1 MFFYFLT
8 NELIRYYRY
17 LYVVYILI
25 IVVLNLIKRSKSF
38 FFLSIIYMEGEER
51 RSMQLLK
58 KYKYLLTTTLFAL
71 IIIMSIIIK
80 INLNRNKELN
90 IDNEIFSYEDEKVE
104 ENNLEYKVD
113 IKGAILNPGVYI
125 GNDNT
130 RVIDIIDMAGGLIE
144 NSDITVI
151 NLSKKVFDEMVIII
165 YTKEEVEKM
174 LNGEEINYD
183 NIITDKE
190 ILFPDIK
197 NDAVIEDSSASN
209 NNDIKEEN
217 KNEEIS
223 IVNINT
229 ATIKELDNLPGI
241 GPSKAQNIIDY
252 RSINGN
258 FGSIEEILNV
268 NGIGTAIYE
277 QIKTYITV

>member
-1 MFFYFLT
+1 MKQ
-8 NELIRYYRY
+8 I
-17 LYVVYILI
+17 
-25 IVVLNLIKRSKSF
+25 
-38 FFLSIIYMEGEER
+38 
-51 RSMQLLK
+51 K
-58 KYKYLLTTTLFAL
+58 KYKYLITIILILL
-71 IIIMSIIIK
+71 IIVLGIIIK
-80 INLNRNKELN
+80 INLDKNKELN
-90 IDNEIFSYEDEKVE
+90 IDNEIFSYEKEEDVKEKI
-104 ENNLEYKVD
+104 LEYKVD
-113 IKGAILNPGVYI
+113 IKGAIANPGVYI

-130 RVIDIIDMAGGLIE
+130 RVIDVIDMAGGLLE

-197 NDAVIEDSSASN
+197 NDAVIEEETNTSN
-209 NNDIKEEN
+209 NESVKEES
-217 KNEEIS
+217 KSEEIS

-229 ATIKELDNLPGI
+229 ASIEELDSLPGI
-241 GPSKAQNIIDY
+241 GSSKAQNIIDY
-252 RSINGN
+252 RNVNGK

>member
-1 MFFYFLT
+1 MKQ
-8 NELIRYYRY
+8 I
-17 LYVVYILI
+17 
-25 IVVLNLIKRSKSF
+25 
-38 FFLSIIYMEGEER
+38 
-51 RSMQLLK
+51 K
-58 KYKYLLTTTLFAL
+58 KYKYLITIILILL
-71 IIIMSIIIK
+71 IIVLGIIIK
-80 INLNRNKELN
+80 INLDKNKELN
-90 IDNEIFSYEDEKVE
+90 IDNEIFSYEKEEDNKEKI
-104 ENNLEYKVD
+104 LEYKVD
-113 IKGAILNPGVYI
+113 IKGAIANPGVYI

-130 RVIDIIDMAGGLIE
+130 RVIDVIDMAGGLLE

-197 NDAVIEDSSASN
+197 NDAVIEEETNTSN
-209 NNDIKEEN
+209 NESVKEES
-217 KNEEIS
+217 KTEEIS

-229 ATIKELDNLPGI
+229 ASIEELDSLPGI

-252 RSINGN
+252 RNVNGK

>member
-1 MFFYFLT
+1 MKQ
-8 NELIRYYRY
+8 I
-17 LYVVYILI
+17 
-25 IVVLNLIKRSKSF
+25 
-38 FFLSIIYMEGEER
+38 
-51 RSMQLLK
+51 K
-58 KYKYLLTTTLFAL
+58 KYKYLITIIL
-71 IIIMSIIIK
+71 ILSIIMLGIIIK
-80 INLNRNKELN
+80 INLDKNKELN
-90 IDNEIFSYEDEKVE
+90 IDNEIFSYEKEEDVKEKIS
-104 ENNLEYKVD
+104 EYKVD
-113 IKGAILNPGVYI
+113 IKGAIANPGVYI

-130 RVIDIIDMAGGLIE
+130 RVIDVIDMAGGLLE

-190 ILFPDIK
+190 ILFPNIK
-197 NDAVIEDSSASN
+197 NDAVIEEETNTSN
-209 NNDIKEEN
+209 NESVKEES
-217 KNEEIS
+217 KTEEIS

-229 ATIKELDNLPGI
+229 ASIEELDSLPGI
-241 GPSKAQNIIDY
+241 GSSKAQNIIDY
-252 RSINGN
+252 RNINGK

>member
-1 MFFYFLT
+1 
-8 NELIRYYRY
+8 
-17 LYVVYILI
+17 
-25 IVVLNLIKRSKSF
+25 
-38 FFLSIIYMEGEER
+38 MEGEER

-58 KYKYLLTTTLFAL
+58 KYKYLLTMTLLVFA
-71 IIIMSIIIK
+71 IILGIIIK
-80 INLNRNKELN
+80 INLNKNKELN
-90 IDNEIFSYEDEKVE
+90 IDNEIFSYEEETEVE
-104 ENNLEYKVD
+104 EDKIEYKVD

-125 GNDNT
+125 GNDNI
-130 RVIDIIDMAGGLIE
+130 RVIDIIDMAGGLLE
-144 NSDITVI
+144 NADITVI

-174 LNGEEINYD
+174 LNGEDLNYD

-197 NDAVIEDSSASN
+197 NDAVIETTNDST
-209 NNDIKEEN
+209 EEDN
-217 KNEEIS
+217 VEIS

-229 ATIKELDNLPGI
+229 ASIEELDKLPGI

-252 RSINGN
+252 RNINGN
-258 FGSIEEILNV
+258 FGSVEEILNV

-277 QIKTYITV
+277 QIKAYITF

>member
-1 MFFYFLT
+1 MKQ
-8 NELIRYYRY
+8 I
-17 LYVVYILI
+17 
-25 IVVLNLIKRSKSF
+25 
-38 FFLSIIYMEGEER
+38 
-51 RSMQLLK
+51 K
-58 KYKYLLTTTLFAL
+58 KYKYLITIIL
-71 IIIMSIIIK
+71 ILSIIVLGIIIK
-80 INLNRNKELN
+80 INLDKNKELN
-90 IDNEIFSYEDEKVE
+90 IDNEIFSYEKEEDVKEKI
-104 ENNLEYKVD
+104 LEYKVD
-113 IKGAILNPGVYI
+113 IKGAIANPGVYI

-130 RVIDIIDMAGGLIE
+130 RVIDVIDMAGGLLE

-197 NDAVIEDSSASN
+197 NDAVIEEETNTSN
-209 NNDIKEEN
+209 NESVKEES
-217 KNEEIS
+217 KTEEIS

-229 ATIKELDNLPGI
+229 ASIEELDSLPGI
-241 GPSKAQNIIDY
+241 GSSKAQNIIDY
-252 RSINGN
+252 RNVNGK

>member
-1 MFFYFLT
+1 MKQ
-8 NELIRYYRY
+8 I
-17 LYVVYILI
+17 
-25 IVVLNLIKRSKSF
+25 
-38 FFLSIIYMEGEER
+38 
-51 RSMQLLK
+51 K
-58 KYKYLLTTTLFAL
+58 KYKYLITIILILL
-71 IIIMSIIIK
+71 IIVLGIIIK
-80 INLNRNKELN
+80 INLDKNKELN
-90 IDNEIFSYEDEKVE
+90 IDNEIFSYEKEEDVKEKI
-104 ENNLEYKVD
+104 LEYKVD
-113 IKGAILNPGVYI
+113 IKGAIANPGVYI

-130 RVIDIIDMAGGLIE
+130 RVIDVIDMAGGLLE

-190 ILFPDIK
+190 ILYPDIK
-197 NDAVIEDSSASN
+197 NDAVIEEETNTSN
-209 NNDIKEEN
+209 NESVKEES
-217 KNEEIS
+217 KTEEIS

-229 ATIKELDNLPGI
+229 ASIEELDSLPGI
-241 GPSKAQNIIDY
+241 GSSKAQNIIDY
-252 RSINGN
+252 RNVNGK

>member
-1 MFFYFLT
+1 MKQ
-8 NELIRYYRY
+8 I
-17 LYVVYILI
+17 
-25 IVVLNLIKRSKSF
+25 
-38 FFLSIIYMEGEER
+38 
-51 RSMQLLK
+51 K
-58 KYKYLLTTTLFAL
+58 KYKYLITIIL
-71 IIIMSIIIK
+71 ILSIIMLGIIIK
-80 INLNRNKELN
+80 INLDKNKELN
-90 IDNEIFSYEDEKVE
+90 IDNEIFSYEKEEDVKEKIS
-104 ENNLEYKVD
+104 EYKVD
-113 IKGAILNPGVYI
+113 IKGAIANPGVYI

-130 RVIDIIDMAGGLIE
+130 RVIDIIDMAGGLLE

-197 NDAVIEDSSASN
+197 NDAVIEKETNTSN
-209 NNDIKEEN
+209 NESVKEES
-217 KNEEIS
+217 KTEEIS

-229 ATIKELDNLPGI
+229 ASIEELDSLPGI
-241 GPSKAQNIIDY
+241 GSSKAQNIIDY
-252 RSINGN
+252 RNINGK

>member
-1 MFFYFLT
+1 
-8 NELIRYYRY
+8 
-17 LYVVYILI
+17 
-25 IVVLNLIKRSKSF
+25 
-38 FFLSIIYMEGEER
+38 MEGEER

-58 KYKYLLTTTLFAL
+58 KYKYLLTMTLFVL
-71 IIIMSIIIK
+71 VIILGIIIK
-80 INLNRNKELN
+80 INLNKNKELN
-90 IDNEIFSYEDEKVE
+90 IDNEIFSYEEEAKVE
-104 ENNLEYKVD
+104 EDKIEYKVD
-113 IKGAILNPGVYI
+113 IKGAIANPGVYI
-125 GNDNT
+125 GNDKT

-268 NGIGTAIYE
+268 SGIGTAIYE

>member
-1 MFFYFLT
+1 MKQ
-8 NELIRYYRY
+8 I
-17 LYVVYILI
+17 
-25 IVVLNLIKRSKSF
+25 
-38 FFLSIIYMEGEER
+38 
-51 RSMQLLK
+51 K
-58 KYKYLLTTTLFAL
+58 KYKYLITIIL
-71 IIIMSIIIK
+71 ILSIIMLGIIIK
-80 INLNRNKELN
+80 INLDKNKELN
-90 IDNEIFSYEDEKVE
+90 IDNEIFSYEKEEDVKEKIS
-104 ENNLEYKVD
+104 EYKVD
-113 IKGAILNPGVYI
+113 IKGAIANPGVYI

-130 RVIDIIDMAGGLIE
+130 RVIDVIDMAGGLLE

-197 NDAVIEDSSASN
+197 NDAVIEEETSTSN
-209 NNDIKEEN
+209 NESIKEET
-217 KNEEIS
+217 KTEEIS

-229 ATIKELDNLPGI
+229 ASISELDSLPGI
-241 GPSKAQNIIDY
+241 GTSKAQNIIDY
-252 RSINGN
+252 RNINGK

-268 NGIGTAIYE
+268 DGIGGAIYE
-277 QIKTYITV
+277 QIKAYSTV

>member
-1 MFFYFLT
+1 MKQ
-8 NELIRYYRY
+8 I
-17 LYVVYILI
+17 
-25 IVVLNLIKRSKSF
+25 
-38 FFLSIIYMEGEER
+38 
-51 RSMQLLK
+51 K
-58 KYKYLLTTTLFAL
+58 KYKYLITIIL
-71 IIIMSIIIK
+71 ILSIIMLGIIIK
-80 INLNRNKELN
+80 INLDKNKELN
-90 IDNEIFSYEDEKVE
+90 IDNEIFSYEKEKDVKE
-104 ENNLEYKVD
+104 KISEYKVD
-113 IKGAILNPGVYI
+113 IKGAIANPGVYI

-130 RVIDIIDMAGGLIE
+130 RVIDIIDMAGGLLE

-165 YTKEEVEKM
+165 YTKEELEKM

-197 NDAVIEDSSASN
+197 NDAVIEEETNTSN
-209 NNDIKEEN
+209 NESTKEES
-217 KNEEIS
+217 KTEGIS

-229 ATIKELDNLPGI
+229 ASIEELDSLPGI
-241 GPSKAQNIIDY
+241 GSSKAQNIIDY
-252 RSINGN
+252 RNINGK

>member
-1 MFFYFLT
+1 MKQ
-8 NELIRYYRY
+8 I
-17 LYVVYILI
+17 
-25 IVVLNLIKRSKSF
+25 
-38 FFLSIIYMEGEER
+38 
-51 RSMQLLK
+51 K
-58 KYKYLLTTTLFAL
+58 KYKYLITIIL
-71 IIIMSIIIK
+71 ILSIIVLGIIIK
-80 INLNRNKELN
+80 INLDKNKELN
-90 IDNEIFSYEDEKVE
+90 IDNEIFSYEKEEDVKEKI
-104 ENNLEYKVD
+104 LEYKVD
-113 IKGAILNPGVYI
+113 IKGAIANPGVYI

-130 RVIDIIDMAGGLIE
+130 RVIDIIDMAGGLLE

-197 NDAVIEDSSASN
+197 NDAVIEEETNTSN
-209 NNDIKEEN
+209 NESVKEES
-217 KNEEIS
+217 KTEEIS

-229 ATIKELDNLPGI
+229 ASIEELDSLPGI
-241 GPSKAQNIIDY
+241 GSSKAQNIIDY
-252 RSINGN
+252 RNVNGK

>member
-1 MFFYFLT
+1 M
-8 NELIRYYRY
+8 
-17 LYVVYILI
+17 
-25 IVVLNLIKRSKSF
+25 
-38 FFLSIIYMEGEER
+38 
-51 RSMQLLK
+51 
-58 KYKYLLTTTLFAL
+58 
-71 IIIMSIIIK
+71 
-80 INLNRNKELN
+80 
-90 IDNEIFSYEDEKVE
+90 IDV
-104 ENNLEYKVD
+104 
-113 IKGAILNPGVYI
+113 
-125 GNDNT
+125 
-130 RVIDIIDMAGGLIE
+130 IDMAGGLLE

-197 NDAVIEDSSASN
+197 NDAVIEEETNTSN
-209 NNDIKEEN
+209 NESIKEES
-217 KNEEIS
+217 KTEEIS

-229 ATIKELDNLPGI
+229 ASIEELDSLPGI
-241 GPSKAQNIIDY
+241 GSSKAQNIIDY
-252 RSINGN
+252 RNVNGK

>member
-1 MFFYFLT
+1 MKQ
-8 NELIRYYRY
+8 I
-17 LYVVYILI
+17 
-25 IVVLNLIKRSKSF
+25 
-38 FFLSIIYMEGEER
+38 
-51 RSMQLLK
+51 K
-58 KYKYLLTTTLFAL
+58 KYKYLITIIL
-71 IIIMSIIIK
+71 ILSIIMLGIIIK
-80 INLNRNKELN
+80 INLDKNKELN
-90 IDNEIFSYEDEKVE
+90 IDNEIFSYEKEEDVKEKIS
-104 ENNLEYKVD
+104 EYKVD
-113 IKGAILNPGVYI
+113 IKGAIANPGVYI

-130 RVIDIIDMAGGLIE
+130 RVIDIIDMAGGLLE

-165 YTKEEVEKM
+165 YTKEELEKM

-197 NDAVIEDSSASN
+197 NDAVIEEETNTSN
-209 NNDIKEEN
+209 NESTKEES
-217 KNEEIS
+217 KTEEIS

-229 ATIKELDNLPGI
+229 ASIEELDSLPGI
-241 GPSKAQNIIDY
+241 GSSKAQNIIDY
-252 RSINGN
+252 RNINGK